1 MGGGRY
7 FAANDQGGL
16 SESIEQALRVT
27 YTVYDRGGNEV
38 ATGQVG
44 AEPVELERG
53 VYRVVVR
60 TSPQQTFEDVEVQ
73 GEDEILLE
81 LD

>member
-1 MGGGRY
+1 
-7 FAANDQGGL
+7 
-16 SESIEQALRVT
+16 
-27 YTVYDRGGNEV
+27 
-38 ATGQVG
+38 VG